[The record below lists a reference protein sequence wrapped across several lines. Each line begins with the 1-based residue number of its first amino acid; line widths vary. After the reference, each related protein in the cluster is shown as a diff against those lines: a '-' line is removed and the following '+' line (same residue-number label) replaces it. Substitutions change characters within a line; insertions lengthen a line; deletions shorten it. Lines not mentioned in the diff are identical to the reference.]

1 MSDRVKLPQNGINR
15 DIINILRDFLR
26 NRKQRVVL
34 NIQCSYWA
42 DANTG
47 LLQES
52 ILGSLL
58 FLMYVND
65 LSDGLKSEC
74 KLFADETS
82 LFSVVHDIN
91 TSARDLNE
99 DLFIYL

>member
-1 MSDRVKLPQNGINR
+1 ML
-15 DIINILRDFLR
+15 ILVFFKNPFL
-26 NRKQRVVL
+26 
-34 NIQCSYWA
+34 
-42 DANTG
+42 D
-47 LLQES
+47 
-52 ILGSLL
+52 L